1 MASTLAILAAQA
13 ALVSAVA
20 AAAAPERAPAPHIL
34 MMLVDDWGWADVGFH
49 REKPT
54 PEVEIAHIAQKSFL

>member
-1 MASTLAILAAQA
+1 MALTLAIVAVQA
-13 ALVSAVA
+13 VLVSAA
-20 AAAAPERAPAPHIL
+20 AERASAPHIL

-54 PEVEIAHIAQKSFL
+54 PEV